1 MPVRHAGVHGK
12 DRNMAYELDRKIAD
26 LYGLT
31 PEEYRIVKS
40 TMEDENLF
48 LY

>member
-1 MPVRHAGVHGK
+1 MSKV
-12 DRNMAYELDRKIAD
+12 NELDRKIAD